1 MLQIN
6 HIKLLQFRNYK
17 AENFSFPERLTAI
30 CGANGRGKT
39 NLLDAIYYLCFTK
52 SYFSKPDQQSVEIGN
67 QGFRI
72 DGSFSKKAD
81 QMEIALLL
89 RENNKKELKV
99 DGELISP
106 FSSHIGRLP
115 IVFIAPDD
123 VLLITGGS
131 EERRKLI
138 DTILSQTNPAYLTAL
153 IQYGKVLQERNKYLK
168 SQEMDG
174 IDFTLLD
181 TFDHQLSTL
190 GSQLINWR
198 KKFFEDFIPTVNR
211 LFAFISDG
219 QEIPELV
226 YAPSTSI
233 ERYKQDMLLSR
244 QKDLILQR
252 TSVGVHKDD
261 LEITMKGLPFKQ
273 MASQGQRKSMLF
285 ALKLAEFEF
294 LKNVIGFEPILLLDD
309 VFEKLDQNRFEKL
322 LEWVCKNN
330 NGQVFLTDTHKER
343 IKAALDQF
351 ELTYHLI
358 QL

>member
-1 MLQIN
+1 M
-6 HIKLLQFRNYK
+6 
-17 AENFSFPERLTAI
+17 
-30 CGANGRGKT
+30 
-39 NLLDAIYYLCFTK
+39 
-52 SYFSKPDQQSVEIGN
+52 EIGN

-72 DGSFSKKAD
+72 DGTFNKKAD
-81 QMEIALLL
+81 QLEIALLL

-99 DGELISP
+99 DGEVISP

-123 VLLITGGS
+123 VVLITGGS

-198 KKFFEDFIPTVNR
+198 KTFFEDFIPTVNR
-211 LFAFISDG
+211 LFAFISGG
-219 QEIPELV
+219 QELPELV
-226 YAPSTSI
+226 YAPSTSV

-261 LEITMKGLPFKQ
+261 LDITMNGMPFKQ

-294 LKNVIGFEPILLLDD
+294 LKSVIGFEPILLLDD

-351 ELTYHLI
+351 DLTYHLI